1 MTTVT
6 IIIQDAGD
14 SIEMEGRIE
23 PAEALDL
30 PPTPALV
37 VGSYLAANAEKI
49 MKDSMQWLAEMAVKS
64 EAIDITGA
72 PV

>member
-6 IIIQDAGD
+6 IIVKDAGD
-14 SIEMEGRIE
+14 SIEMEGRVE
-23 PAEALDL
+23 PAEAVDL

-37 VGSYLAANAEKI
+37 VGSYLAANIEKV
-49 MKDSMQWLAEMAVKS
+49 MKDSMQWLAEMSAKP
-64 EAIDITGA
+64 EPGDITGA